1 MSWKSF
7 LKQVGCRQNS
17 KPELLF
23 LRIDESAIVNGS
35 NAGVLEGKNYVTVTK
50 NGTGDYTIT
59 FNRTCR
65 RVPVVVGAVAVGL
78 VDARCAITSISESAV
93 RIVWE
98 VSGTDT
104 NADFHLTLGQFFS
117 QWER

>member
-1 MSWKSF
+1 MAWKSV
-7 LKQVGCRQNS
+7 LKQLGIRQNS
-17 KPELLF
+17 KPELLC
-23 LRIDESAIVNGS
+23 LRIDESAISNGT

-65 RVPVVVGAVAVGL
+65 RVPVVVGAAPIGL
-78 VDARCAITSISESAV
+78 VDARFNIAAISTTAV
-93 RIVWE
+93 QIVWE
-98 VSGTDT
+98 VGGTDT
-104 NADFHLTLGQFFS
+104 NTDFHLTLMQPFS